1 VLDLPILTPIVLTF
15 SNDGFRCIM
24 TREGRIK
31 DCWFFGVRGYNNTKI
46 KCDKGYLSSSNKII
60 TEKWL
65 KNFW

>member
-1 VLDLPILTPIVLTF
+1 MLDLPILTPIVLTSF

-31 DCWFFGVRGYNNTKI
+31 DCWFFGVRGYSNTKI
-46 KCDKGYLSSSNKII
+46 RCDKGYPKVAIMI
-60 TEKWL
+60 TAKWL